1 MARKDPIKQLVFT
14 EKDLCRVCYS
24 CVRSCPAKA
33 IRIFAGQAEVIDER
47 CIGCGNCTR
56 VCSQGAKTFL
66 SSVGEV
72 IALLDS
78 PGIKTAIIAP
88 SFPAEFT
95 ECEDYTQ
102 LVGMI
107 RALGFD
113 QVIEVAFG
121 ADIVTAEY
129 TRLFGNNSDLSY
141 IAANCPAIVH
151 YVRQYHPDLTDNLA
165 RIASPAVVTARVAR
179 QITGE
184 ETRIVFIG
192 PCIAKKTESLEL
204 DEVLTF
210 TELRRLF
217 TIKKIRQDQV
227 TPTPFDPPQG
237 GRGAIFAISR
247 GMIQSGELPDDAI
260 RGNIV
265 VAEGKSNYPEALEE
279 FEKGLL
285 HGQHLELLACDG
297 CIMGPGNTSTDKPY
311 SRRNNIRKY
320 LHQKLE
326 SFDEEAW
333 KAAMEK
339 YGNIDIS
346 QTYKPNDQRLPMPT
360 PEEVEKYLI
369 RMGKYD
375 PRDHLNCGACG
386 YETCHEHA
394 IAIIEGLAEG
404 EMCLPYTIEQLHS
417 SINEL
422 DISNSKLASAQ
433 QALKQSEKMATM
445 GQLSAG
451 IAHELNNPL
460 GVVMMYSNILLDE
473 CDESDPVREDLRL
486 IVEQAERCKRIVGG
500 LLNFA
505 RKSQVKWDHV
515 DAAELINSSMS
526 AVVVPK
532 NVKLSFPQ
540 PPQMIAFQVDT
551 EQMMQVLTNLYKNAI
566 EAMPDGGA
574 ININLSETKEG
585 MVHIAVADT
594 GSGIPKEHLEKVFEP
609 FFTTKEIGKGTG
621 LGLATTYGI
630 IKMHKG
636 KITVE
641 SNDDPAAG
649 ETGTTF
655 HIEIPKER
663 TS

>member
-1 MARKDPIKQLVFT
+1 MARKQPITQLVFT

-33 IRIFAGQAEVIDER
+33 IRIYAGQAEVINER

-66 SSVGEV
+66 SSVTEV
-72 IALLDS
+72 EELLQGK
-78 PGIKTAIIAP
+78 GIKTAIIAP

-95 ECEDYTQ
+95 EFENHEV

-113 QVIEVAFG
+113 YVMEVAFG
-121 ADIVTAEY
+121 ADIVTAAY
-129 TRLFGNNSDLSY
+129 ADLFGSSTDFSY

-151 YVRQYHPDLTDNLA
+151 YIRQYHPDLIEHIA
-165 RIASPAVVTARVAR
+165 KIASPAVVTARVAR

-184 ETRIVFIG
+184 GTQVVFIG

-204 DEVLTF
+204 NEVLTF
-210 TELRRLF
+210 TELRRIF
-217 TIKKIRQDQV
+217 ARHEIRPEEV
-227 TPTPFDPPQG
+227 IPTPFDPPQG

-247 GMIQSGELPDDAI
+247 GMIQTGELPDDAI

-265 VAEGKSNYPEALEE
+265 VAEGKNNYPEALEE

-285 HGQHLELLACDG
+285 HGQHLELLACEG
-297 CIMGPGNTSTDKPY
+297 CIMGPGNSSTDKPY
-311 SRRNNIRKY
+311 SRRNSIRRY
-320 LHQKLE
+320 LHSKLHG
-326 SFDEEAW
+326 FDEKAW
-333 KAAMEK
+333 KEAMST
-339 YGNIDIS
+339 YSTIDIS
-346 QTYKPNDQRLPMPT
+346 QQYNPNDQRLPMPS
-360 PEEVEKYLI
+360 PEEVTRVLL
-369 RMGKYD
+369 RLGKND
-375 PRDHLNCGACG
+375 PKDHLNCGACG
-386 YETCHEHA
+386 YETCEEHA

-404 EMCLPYTIEQLHS
+404 EMCLPYTIEQLHR

-433 QALKQSEKMATM
+433 QALKQSEKLASM

-473 CDESDPVREDLRL
+473 CDEDDPLRADLQL
-486 IVEQAERCKRIVGG
+486 IVDQAERCKRIVGG

-505 RKSQVKWDHV
+505 RKSQVVWDDV
-515 DAAELINSSMS
+515 NAAELIHSSIN
-526 AVVVPK
+526 AVVVPPE
-532 NVKLSFPQ
+532 VKMVFN
-540 PPQMIAFQVDT
+540 PPQKSIRFQVDS
-551 EQMMQVLTNLYKNAI
+551 EQLMQVLTNLYKNAI
-566 EAMPDGGA
+566 EAMINGGT
-574 ININLSETKEG
+574 ITIGLTEQQG
-585 MVHIAVADT
+585 MAVISIADT
-594 GSGIPKEHLEKVFEP
+594 GTGISKSNQEKIFEP

-621 LGLATTYGI
+621 LGLATAYGI

-636 KITVE
+636 KIMVE
-641 SNDDPAAG
+641 SNDDPAQG
-649 ETGTTF
+649 PTGTTF
-655 HIEIPKER
+655 LIELPKER
-663 TS
+663 SN

>member
-1 MARKDPIKQLVFT
+1 MSRKQPITQLVFT

-66 SSVGEV
+66 SSVDEV
-72 IALLDS
+72 EALLRA
-78 PGIKTAIIAP
+78 PGPKTAIVAP

-95 ECEDYTQ
+95 ECDDYTQ

-121 ADIVTAEY
+121 ADMVTAAY
-129 TRLFGNNSDLSY
+129 SKLFDASTDISY

-151 YVRQYHPDLTDNLA
+151 YIRQYHPDMTDNIA
-165 RIASPAVVTARVAR
+165 RIASPAVVTARIAR
-179 QITGE
+179 EITGQD
-184 ETRIVFIG
+184 TRIVFIG
-192 PCIAKKTESLEL
+192 PCIAKKTESVEI

-210 TELRRLF
+210 TELRKLF
-217 TIKKIRQDQV
+217 ANRKIDQQTV
-227 TPTPFDPPQG
+227 QNTPFDPPHG
-237 GRGAIFAISR
+237 GRGGIFAISR
-247 GMIQSGELPDDAI
+247 GMIQTGDLPDDAI
-260 RGNIV
+260 QGNIV
-265 VAEGKSNYPEALEE
+265 VAEGKNNYPEALEE

-285 HGQHLELLACDG
+285 HGQHLELLACEG
-297 CIMGPGNTSTDKPY
+297 CIMGPGNTRTDKPY

-320 LHQKLE
+320 LHKKLE
-326 SFDEEAW
+326 TFDEKAW
-333 KAAMEK
+333 REAMEK
-339 YGNIDIS
+339 YSTIDIS
-346 QTYKPNDQRLPMPT
+346 QTYEPNDQRLPMPS
-360 PEEVEKYLI
+360 PEDVEKILQ
-369 RMGKYD
+369 RMGKND

-404 EMCLPYTIEQLHS
+404 EMCLPYTIEQLHR

-433 QALKQSEKMATM
+433 QALKQSEKLATM

-473 CDESDPVREDLRL
+473 CDENDPVRDDLKL
-486 IVEQAERCKRIVGG
+486 IVDQAERCKRIVGG

-505 RKSQVKWDHV
+505 RKSQVKWDHI
-515 DAAELINSSMS
+515 DAAELLNSSLS
-526 AVVVPK
+526 AVVVPE
-532 NVKLSFPQ
+532 NVTISFD
-540 PPQMIAFQVDT
+540 PPPKMIAFQVDA
-551 EQMMQVLTNLYKNAI
+551 EQLMQVLTNIYKNAI
-566 EAMPDGGA
+566 EAMPDGGS
-574 ININLSETKEG
+574 ITVNLGETEEN
-585 MVHIAVADT
+585 MVHIEIADT
-594 GSGIPKEHLEKVFEP
+594 GTGIPKEHLEKVFEP

-636 KITVE
+636 KISID
-641 SNDDPAAG
+641 SNNDPDAG
-649 ETGTTF
+649 PTGTTF